1 MSFFDEDDEP
11 TRRQPRAR
19 RPQPVG
25 PAAAVDPQ
33 QLWVR
38 RAVAAALGLLF
49 LVLLGFAL
57 DSCRDN
63 ARRGALE
70 DYNRE
75 VSSLV
80 RQSDTEVGAG
90 FFDLLRQVG
99 QESPGDLQTG
109 ISGFKEQSETLLE
122 QAERVDVPDEMV
134 GAQRS
139 LLIALELRRDGLDF
153 IASRVAT
160 ATAEP
165 GDRADEAVEEITGQM
180 QAFLAS
186 DVLLQS
192 RVTPLVDKALGD
204 AKVGGQ
210 EIVATS
216 GFLPDISWLEPSSVA
231 GALGTT
237 LSEGG
242 TNRKP
247 GQIAPGL
254 HGTGLVSVAVGDT
267 ALVPG
272 QSNRIAIADDLSFAV
287 KFQNQGE
294 NDEFDVEVVVT
305 LEPAGGGKEIQGRR
319 TIDTIAQGEEA
330 TANVDLPSAPTV
342 GEVYTVRVN
351 VKAVPGEKKT
361 DNNRQSYP
369 VLFTQ
374 GQ

>member
-25 PAAAVDPQ
+25 PAAVDPQ

-38 RAVAAALGLLF
+38 RLVALGLGVVF
-49 LVLLGFAL
+49 LVLLLFAF

-63 ARRGALE
+63 ARRNALE

-75 VSSLV
+75 ASSLV
-80 RQSDTEVGAG
+80 QQSDTEVGAG
-90 FFDLLRQVG
+90 FFALLQQVG
-99 QESPGDLQTG
+99 QESPEDLQTG
-109 ISGFKEQSETLLE
+109 ISQFKEQSETLLD
-122 QAERVDVPDEMV
+122 QAERLDVPDDMV
-134 GAQRS
+134 AAQRS
-139 LLIALELRRDGLDF
+139 LLIALELRRDGLEY
-153 IASRVAT
+153 IAERVAD

-165 GDRADEAVEEITGQM
+165 GDAADEAVEEIAAQM

-186 DVLLQS
+186 DVLIQS
-192 RVTPLVDKALGD
+192 RVTPLVKKALDD

-210 EIVATS
+210 TYVATE
-216 GFLPDISWLEPSSVA
+216 GFLPDIGWLEPPAVA
-231 GALGTT
+231 TALGTT

-247 GQIAPGL
+247 GQVTPGL
-254 HGTGLVSVAVGDT
+254 HGTGLVSVTLGGVT
-267 ALVPG
+267 LVPG
-272 QSNRIAIADDLSFAV
+272 QPNRIPVADDLSFEV
-287 KFQNQGE
+287 KFANQGE

-305 LEPAGGGKEIQGRR
+305 MEPDGGGKSIQGRK
-319 TIDTIAQGEEA
+319 TIDMVAQGEEA
-330 TANVDLPSAPTV
+330 TANVDLPSAPSV
-342 GEVYTVRVN
+342 GTVYTARVN

-361 DNNRQSYP
+361 DNNRQAYP

-374 GQ
+374 GE